1 MPCTAIEL
9 YKKHSTTIQGLISNG
24 CPRDTTIEFF
34 NYVYNNLDLSK
45 LRKYTTILDTA
56 TGYTSD
62 NIDAFQA
69 LYHLKCPIVIASNS
83 PSYHIKRVLSRL
95 GLGTLPIACVLTP
108 ERCNGYMKTERQFW
122 DPLLKLYPTHKY
134 SCCLIDD
141 NTRNI
146 QAFRKLGYT
155 RTLHIN
161 RHFRLPEALVYFLN
175 ILPTTLFPT
184 SVMSP
189 RDVSLLNKQAF
200 KFDST
205 RYLHYK
211 NDIDRA
217 SFNIHAKKRLI
228 YELNN
233 DYNKHA
239 ITQNVEHTYTVV
251 DIGAGIMNM
260 FIEVLDILSRARES
274 NTRPSLDSPAD
285 TQTAI
290 PLVYIAYESNTE
302 LNHAIVGKLN
312 TLGLRVVN
320 DTSTTTSQVAYTF
333 KGSKTVNNIMFDIT
347 VYVLN
352 IDFTSQEAIDFIKS
366 PPLSPHIS
374 HTTPPHIDLI
384 VGCCVADLVDPRTLV
399 TQLLE
404 FNSDG
409 GGLVY
414 LPITFTGTTRLHR
427 PSRVMSEADADAVVA
442 SDERVFELYRQ
453 HLLARGHHIG
463 VSKLLETITRSS
475 SLILPPLSDNG
486 PSSIVGIGSGR
497 SGVTGGTSGD
507 EDGEV
512 IDIESSAVYGKYI
525 AESASN
531 WRISP
536 RDHPY
541 MWSCMMRFIALG
553 VILPSIG
560 HNSEPLDLT
569 AWFLSIHEAMQADA
583 SSVSDNLELIA
594 ENVDI
599 VIRLPL
605 IHQHVAKAIPYKGRN
620 SDSSAAIEAGVDEY
634 YRAASVDEL
643 AQPLKYQCQAD
654 ESDEHIAEFNIRLLH
669 SSSLTNTIPSS
680 QKVSKDDLTA
690 INDQSCVSTT
700 PPLALAPTIDL
711 TRTYEPNSTIA
722 TQMVEFLRP
731 HYAHI
736 ITESLTTSTL
746 TPDQLLLE
754 SEVSLIS
761 TGTELK
767 MYAGDVDTAQPTD
780 LTIGGL
786 KDSTL
791 AYPMKYG
798 LV

>member
-1 MPCTAIEL
+1 
-9 YKKHSTTIQGLISNG
+9 
-24 CPRDTTIEFF
+24 
-34 NYVYNNLDLSK
+34 
-45 LRKYTTILDTA
+45 
-56 TGYTSD
+56 
-62 NIDAFQA
+62 
-69 LYHLKCPIVIASNS
+69 
-83 PSYHIKRVLSRL
+83 
-95 GLGTLPIACVLTP
+95 
-108 ERCNGYMKTERQFW
+108 MKTERQFW
-122 DPLLKLYPTHKY
+122 DPLLKLYPPNKY

-189 RDVSLLNKQAF
+189 RDVSWLNKQAF
-200 KFDST
+200 KFESIQ
-205 RYLHYK
+205 YLQYK
-211 NDIDRA
+211 NDIDRG
-217 SFNIHAKKRLI
+217 SFNIHAKRRLI
-228 YELNN
+228 YELNK
-233 DYNKHA
+233 DYNKHT
-239 ITQNVEHTYTVV
+239 INQTIERTYTVV

-274 NTRPSLDSPAD
+274 NARPSLDSPSYAAA
-285 TQTAI
+285 TAI
-290 PLVYIAYESNTE
+290 PLVYIAYESNIE
-302 LNHAIVGKLN
+302 LNHAIVGQLN

-320 DTSTTTSQVAYTF
+320 DTSTTTTTTSEVAYIF
-333 KGSKTVNNIMFDIT
+333 KGSKTVNNVTFDIT

-399 TQLLE
+399 VQLLE

-427 PSRVMSEADADAVVA
+427 PKGVSSEADEVA
-442 SDERVFELYRQ
+442 SDQRVFELYRQ

-463 VSKLLETITRSS
+463 VPKLLETITRSG
-475 SLILPPLSDNG
+475 SLILPPLADST
-486 PSSIVGIGSGR
+486 PSTIVGVGSGR
-497 SGVTGGTSGD
+497 SRVSGGASGD
-507 EDGEV
+507 EGGEV
-512 IDIESSAVYGKYI
+512 KQQGLSAVYEKYV

-531 WRISP
+531 WHISP
-536 RDHPY
+536 KDHPY

-560 HNSEPLDLT
+560 HNSDPLDLT
-569 AWFLSIHEAMQADA
+569 AWFMSIHEAMQADA
-583 SSVSDNLELIA
+583 SSVTDKLELIA
-594 ENVDI
+594 ENVDV

-605 IHQHVAKAIPYKGRN
+605 IHQHVSKAIPHKGHS
-620 SDSSAAIEAGVDEY
+620 SDSFTAIEADVDEY

-643 AQPLKYQCQAD
+643 SQPLKYQCQAD
-654 ESDEHIAEFNIRLLH
+654 ESDEHIAEFSRRLLC
-669 SSSLTNTIPSS
+669 SNNVADTTPSS
-680 QKVSKDDLTA
+680 QSQAASD
-690 INDQSCVSTT
+690 INVNIDQPSISTT
-700 PPLALAPTIDL
+700 PPVALAPTTDL
-711 TRTYEPNSTIA
+711 TRTYPPNSTIA
-722 TQMVEFLRP
+722 TQMVEFFRP
-731 HYAHI
+731 HYAHV
-736 ITESLTTSTL
+736 ITESLTTSSL

-798 LV
+798 LA

>member
-1 MPCTAIEL
+1 
-9 YKKHSTTIQGLISNG
+9 
-24 CPRDTTIEFF
+24 
-34 NYVYNNLDLSK
+34 
-45 LRKYTTILDTA
+45 
-56 TGYTSD
+56 
-62 NIDAFQA
+62 
-69 LYHLKCPIVIASNS
+69 
-83 PSYHIKRVLSRL
+83 
-95 GLGTLPIACVLTP
+95 
-108 ERCNGYMKTERQFW
+108 MKTERQFW
-122 DPLLKLYPTHKY
+122 DPLLKLYPPNKY

-211 NDIDRA
+211 NEIDRA

-274 NTRPSLDSPAD
+274 NTRPSLDSPSDVAS
-285 TQTAI
+285 TAI

-320 DTSTTTSQVAYTF
+320 DTSTATTSHIAYIF
-333 KGSKTVNNIMFDIT
+333 KGSKTVNNVMFDIT

-366 PPLSPHIS
+366 PPISPHIS

-399 TQLLE
+399 AQLLE
-404 FNSDG
+404 FNKDG
-409 GGLVY
+409 GGLLY

-427 PSRVMSEADADAVVA
+427 PREVSSEDGAVA
-442 SDERVFELYRQ
+442 SDQRVFELYRQ

-463 VSKLLETITRSS
+463 VPKLLETFARSG
-475 SLILPPLSDNG
+475 SLILPPLADSTHSTLVD
-486 PSSIVGIGSGR
+486 VGKDRSEVSG
-497 SGVTGGTSGD
+497 GASGD
-507 EDGEV
+507 ESEEKLDE
-512 IDIESSAVYGKYI
+512 IESNDVYGKYI

-531 WRISP
+531 WHISP
-536 RDHPY
+536 KLHPY

-553 VILPSIG
+553 VILPSIS
-560 HNSEPLDLT
+560 HNSDPLDLT
-569 AWFLSIHEAMQADA
+569 AWFLSIQEAMQADA
-583 SSVSDNLELIA
+583 SSATDKLELIA
-594 ENVDI
+594 GNVDL

-605 IHQHVAKAIPYKGRN
+605 IHQHVAKAIPYKGHN
-620 SDSSAAIEAGVDEY
+620 SDSSSATETGVDEY
-634 YRAASVDEL
+634 FRAAFVDEL
-643 AQPLKYQCQAD
+643 VQSLKYQCQAD
-654 ESDEHIAEFNIRLLH
+654 EADEHITEFNRRLIH
-669 SSSLTNTIPSS
+669 SSHLANTTPSP
-680 QKVSKDDLTA
+680 QKVSNDDFTA
-690 INDQSCVSTT
+690 SIDQPSVSGT
-700 PPLALAPTIDL
+700 PPIELAPTPTDL
-711 TRTYEPNSTIA
+711 TRTYPPNSTIA
-722 TQMVEFLRP
+722 TQMIEFLRP
-731 HYAHI
+731 NYAHI

-798 LV
+798 SV